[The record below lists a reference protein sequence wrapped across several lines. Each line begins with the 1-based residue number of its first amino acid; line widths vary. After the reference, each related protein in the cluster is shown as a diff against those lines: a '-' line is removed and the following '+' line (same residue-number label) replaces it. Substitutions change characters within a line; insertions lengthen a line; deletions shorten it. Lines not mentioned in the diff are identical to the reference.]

1 MTTPPQSD
9 IHPSVR
15 IGAATD
21 PGRVRGENEDS
32 YVVASRVFAVADGM
46 GGHAAGEVASAMAVG
61 ILNDRLAGGAASID
75 VAIAAVVEANAAIF
89 HGAHSNSAQR
99 GMGTTLTAMTVL
111 QPAANG
117 GPDRLVLLNVGD
129 SRGYLYRARQLR
141 RATIDHSY
149 VQELVATGHIS
160 EDEART
166 HPRRNIVTRALGIEP
181 TVRVDSWV
189 LPLVRAD
196 RFVLCSDGLVD
207 EVTDDQIAAI
217 IAANPEPQTAADQLV
232 AAANANGG
240 RDNVTVLVIDVLD
253 GADAPLD
260 DDASAFDDAATW
272 AGEASVGALVDA
284 DASSTDSSVTMPGT
298 PTLPRLGTPANV
310 PHVANVSGVGVSG
323 VSGVGVSGV
332 GGAAAGVL
340 AGGAAPPT
348 GKRRFGVGALLFGL
362 ALATILTITIV
373 FVAAAIHNSGTE
385 TPTVTTLVP
394 STVPSSTVSSST
406 IVPSTATASTTPGTT
421 IRTTPGTTVTP
432 TGLPVTV
439 APGT

>member
-1 MTTPPQSD
+1 MTTPPQPD

-89 HGAHSNSAQR
+89 HGAHNNSAQR

-111 QPAANG
+111 QPATNG
-117 GPDRLVLLNVGD
+117 DPDRLVLLNVGD
-129 SRGYLYRARQLR
+129 SRGYLYRARHLR

-149 VQELVATGHIS
+149 VQELVATGHIT

-217 IAANPEPQTAADQLV
+217 ISANPEPQTAADQLV

-253 GADAPLD
+253 GVDAPLD
-260 DDASAFDDAATW
+260 DGSAFDDAATW
-272 AGEASVGALVDA
+272 AGEASVGSLVDA
-284 DASSTDSSVTMPGT
+284 EAASGSPAATVGT
-298 PTLPRLGTPANV
+298 PTLPRLAAPAEPAAPIV
-310 PHVANVSGVGVSG
+310 GGVGS
-323 VSGVGVSGV
+323 V
-332 GGAAAGVL
+332 GGAAGVAL
-340 AGGAAPPT
+340 PVGATAVAT
-348 GKRRFGVGALLFGL
+348 KRRFGVGTLLFGL

-373 FVAAAIHNSGTE
+373 FVAAAIHNSGTD
-385 TPTVTTLVP
+385 TPTVTTVLPSTTATP
-394 STVPSSTVSSST
+394 STVTPSTVT
-406 IVPSTATASTTPGTT
+406 GTTTPGTT
-421 IRTTPGTTVTP
+421 PGTTP
-432 TGLPVTV
+432 AATGVPVIATT
-439 APGT
+439 GT